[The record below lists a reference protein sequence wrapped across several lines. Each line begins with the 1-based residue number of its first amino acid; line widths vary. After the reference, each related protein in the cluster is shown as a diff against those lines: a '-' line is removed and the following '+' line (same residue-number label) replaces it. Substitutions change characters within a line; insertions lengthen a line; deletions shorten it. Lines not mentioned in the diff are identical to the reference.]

1 VGPAEPFLV
10 WLSDQQAAVAVRVGG
25 PGELSRAVGALR
37 LPGPC
42 PVVAVIG
49 GAGGLGGELLERL
62 GAVFAGTIA
71 PAIRVHGA
79 IAVDGG
85 TDSGVM
91 RLLGRARAAGDPFPL
106 VGVAAIDT
114 VRFPGHQ
121 GGNPDAAGLEP
132 NHSHFVFV
140 PGHHWGD
147 EATPLARVASALAGG
162 QPSVT
167 VLVNGGEVTLDD
179 AARSIAE
186 RRPLLVLAGTGR
198 TADRIAAAAANPAGH
213 HDARATEIARSP
225 LVRIVPVTD
234 ATAALNAA
242 LTRLPE

>member
-10 WLSDQQAAVAVRVGG
+10 RLSDQRTAVAVRATG
-25 PGELSRAVGALR
+25 PDDLSRAVGALR

-49 GAGGLGGELLERL
+49 GAAGLDGELLDRL

-71 PAIRVHGA
+71 PAIRGHGA

-91 RLLGRARAAGDPFPL
+91 RLLGRARAAGDAFPL

-121 GGNPDAAGLEP
+121 GSNPDAAGLEP

-140 PGHHWGD
+140 PGDHWGD
-147 EATPLARVASALAGG
+147 EATPLARVASALAGDH
-162 QPSVT
+162 PSVT
-167 VLVNGGEVTLDD
+167 ILINGGEIALDD
-179 AARSIAE
+179 ATRSIAE

-198 TADRIAAAAANPAGH
+198 TADRIAAAAATPAAH
-213 HDARATEIARSP
+213 HDTRAVEIARSS
-225 LVRIVPVTD
+225 LVRIIPVTD
-234 ATAALNAA
+234 PTTAAAALNAS
-242 LTRLPE
+242 LTR